1 MITLSVRPETSMVDR
16 AAIFADVT
24 RRDALRR
31 EARLAPLN
39 VPAEHHRAVALAIE
53 AELRALADDHQD
65 VLRIRDEVTT
75 EFLPHFGPVQEHSW
89 GGRYAIGHETARRS
103 YEFLRGVHGIEAAR
117 ARHPVG

>member
-1 MITLSVRPETSMVDR
+1 MVDR

-53 AELRALADDHQD
+53 AELRALA
-65 VLRIRDEVTT
+65 
-75 EFLPHFGPVQEHSW
+75 W
-89 GGRYAIGHETARRS
+89 GGRYAIATRPRAGRT
-103 YEFLRGVHGIEAAR
+103 EFLRGVHGIEAAR